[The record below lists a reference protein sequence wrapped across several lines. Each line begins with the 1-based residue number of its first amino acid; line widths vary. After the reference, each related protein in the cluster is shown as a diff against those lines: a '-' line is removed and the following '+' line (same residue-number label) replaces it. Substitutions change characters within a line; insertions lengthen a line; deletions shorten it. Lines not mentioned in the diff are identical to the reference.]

1 MIIQVKTHLRIAL
14 TFSFVGDTFRDR
26 LRAFP
31 ALVNCTTIDW
41 FTAWPED
48 ALQAVAH
55 QYLASQAGISADS
68 MKQLPQLCMKFH
80 RTAQVMAAQFLQ
92 QEKRHFYV
100 TPTSYLELLLA
111 YRSMLASRQ
120 EEVSSLRAR
129 YMGGL
134 EKLATTAASVEQM
147 QADLIAL
154 QPQLEEAKVCC
165 IMNWIML
172 AAQNGLTIMLTS
184 MVGVLQ
190 VVTDAAMEVIAKET
204 FEADKVKQAVSS
216 EEAIASEEAAKVQAI
231 KTECE
236 ADLAEAIPVLEKAVK
251 ALNTLTKGDIGEVKV
266 CFSFSSSLGLFSH
279 PHPYMF

>member
-1 MIIQVKTHLRIAL
+1 MNGSLLQVKSHLRIAL
-14 TFSFVGDTFRDR
+14 TFSFVGDAFRDR

-55 QYLASQAGISADS
+55 QYLVTQTGISEDS

-80 RTAQVMAAQFLQ
+80 QTAQDIASQFLQ

-120 EEVSSLRAR
+120 DEVSSLRAR

-154 QPQLEEAKVCC
+154 QPQLEEAKVC
-165 IMNWIML
+165 
-172 AAQNGLTIMLTS
+172 
-184 MVGVLQ
+184 
-190 VVTDAAMEVIAKET
+190 
-204 FEADKVKQAVSS
+204 
-216 EEAIASEEAAKVQAI
+216 
-231 KTECE
+231 
-236 ADLAEAIPVLEKAVK
+236 
-251 ALNTLTKGDIGEVKV
+251 TLR
-266 CFSFSSSLGLFSH
+266 L
-279 PHPYMF
+279 

>member
-1 MIIQVKTHLRIAL
+1 MLVQVKTHLRIAL
-14 TFSFVGDTFRDR
+14 TFSFVGDGFRDR

-55 QYLASQAGISADS
+55 QYLASQAGISAEN

-80 RTAQVMAAQFLQ
+80 RTAQAVATQFLQ

-134 EKLATTAASVEQM
+134 EKLSTTAASVEQM
-147 QADLIAL
+147 QTDLIAL
-154 QPQLEEAKVCC
+154 QPQLEEAKACC
-165 IMNWIML
+165 N
-172 AAQNGLTIMLTS
+172 
-184 MVGVLQ
+184 
-190 VVTDAAMEVIAKET
+190 
-204 FEADKVKQAVSS
+204 
-216 EEAIASEEAAKVQAI
+216 
-231 KTECE
+231 TECTCCTNWPCRY
-236 ADLAEAIPVLEKAVK
+236 ADMYDGCGTGINRCCNGSHCE
-251 ALNTLTKGDIGEVKV
+251 GD
-266 CFSFSSSLGLFSH
+266 F
-279 PHPYMF
+279 